1 MKRIFFYLFFVSLA
15 VNHFSL
21 QAQDAVATVAKP
33 DYWYPVVVKG
43 KMGYID
49 NAGNLRIN
57 AELERVETYLLEN
70 VKGPFIKATIDGKTG
85 VFDRAAKSIVPVQYS
100 SIYIDED
107 SKLIRVSKEDPS
119 SMFSIGGLN
128 GFVDYEGKEVIPVRY
143 KTQLFNGGYSFQE
156 GLWCYEENDKQGYM
170 DKSGV
175 VQIKPSFYAA
185 SDFKNGLA
193 AAQPV
198 EKGGYGY
205 IDKKGSFKISPQFY
219 SAGDF
224 NANGFAVVKIKETD
238 PTLSIINSKG
248 KFIAKNLPYRL
259 IGGVMST
266 PEFYNGLITAL
277 DTVKNKYGFID
288 ESGKLA
294 IPLQYDYAENFEKDG
309 LAIVNVGSVTE
320 GKGWM
325 ATHTGGKWGF
335 IDVKGN
341 MVIPYFRAEQ
351 VGIFAEGMAA
361 VKINGLWGFI
371 DSKGEIA
378 IEPQWKERPGFFEGG
393 FARVY
398 EKSAVKGDKSYVT
411 YMKIGYIDKSGKYLW
426 EIQE

>member
-1 MKRIFFYLFFVSLA
+1 MKRICFYLFFVSL
-15 VNHFSL
+15 VLNNFSL
-21 QAQDAVATVAKP
+21 LAQDPVEAVARP

-43 KMGYID
+43 KMGYMD
-49 NAGNLRIN
+49 NTGQLRIS
-57 AELERVETYLLEN
+57 AELDRLETYLLEN
-70 VKGPFIKATIDGKTG
+70 VKDQLIKVTVDGKMG
-85 VFDRAAKSIVPVQYS
+85 LFDRAAKQILPIQYS
-100 SIYIDED
+100 SIYIDVD
-107 SKLIRVSKEDPS
+107 SRLIRISKEDPS
-119 SMFSIGGLN
+119 SMFSIGGIS
-128 GFVDYEGKEVIPVRY
+128 GFVNYEGKEVIPVRY
-143 KTQLFNGGYSFQE
+143 KTQMFNGGYSFQE

-170 DKSGV
+170 DKNGV

-193 AAQPV
+193 AAQTTAQ
-198 EKGGYGY
+198 GGYGY

-224 NANGFAVVKIKETD
+224 NAAGFALVRIKESD
-238 PTLSIINSKG
+238 PTYSIINNKG

-259 IGGVMST
+259 IGAVMST

-277 DTVKNKYGFID
+277 DTVRNKYGFID
-288 ESGKLA
+288 ENGKLA
-294 IPLQYDYAENFEKDG
+294 IPLQFDYAENFDKDG
-309 LAIVNVGSVTE
+309 LAIVNTGSVTE

-341 MVIPYFRAEQ
+341 MVIPYFRAEE
-351 VGIFAEGMAA
+351 VGNFSEGMAP

-371 DSKGEIA
+371 DSKGGIA

-393 FARVY
+393 LARVY

-411 YMKIGYIDKSGKYLW
+411 YMKIGYVDKSGKYVW
-426 EIQE
+426 AIQE